1 MIGLNHLMALSQFG
15 ISAETI
21 KASFPMEG
29 FIFVGYDAEVGS
41 VEFAQKVFSVNE
53 TFLMNVLQRQ
63 NISSHKI
70 LKYPFD
76 PLESGFYFYCK
87 YVAKITQPNDTF
99 DNLYFTW
106 VNEVLTDLEKKKRW
120 GNFDYSV
127 EFEGS
132 AEQVK
137 RFAINFIKNAK
148 ERGSALNILYA
159 IDDIS
164 RQMGR
169 NIFGTII
176 SRAVRTIKIEN
187 FGILPY
193 YENSKMKYL
202 LGGLKGNFID
212 KQNYEEAKNMLRQGN
227 DVNVI
232 RAKTGWILDMPDGR
246 PRFIIPNSDAK
257 WKADIEFLPI
267 GNNGNGFVSKKGYV
281 LSQEVINSFG
291 FEFYNSSKIMDFPK
305 LADILEF
312 PKLFELY
319 PEFANVPVCVGRFIS
334 NSGQRGGF
342 NQNPIFTISALYPES
357 WIDANEEILAT
368 LIHEI
373 QHAIQIKEGF
383 TSGGNTSIATLIMA
397 TSTEYWREFNFLQ
410 EQFIEVFVLRVTQKN
425 SLNDFNR
432 AFSSFQR
439 TINEIIPDLSQ
450 KNIAFYGRTFSFV
463 VLNLAFSSSELEFA
477 NFVVNLRSF
486 LFENTGI
493 DEEPVFNKYIESTK
507 FVVEKRENLQSILAS
522 KGYVSGINSFSFLYY
537 LSFGGE
543 IESRYVASNYIQKV
557 PLALQKVFK
566 PISSENTINNLY
578 IFDRPFLEIKSNF
591 SYETK
596 EGEGAVLHLEPSD
609 DSYPI
614 FHEIGHAVYDFLKQD
629 NGLNEIAFIQSFQKQ
644 SESTREKGFNEFC
657 ADAFCSYL
665 KRRKIEST
673 ITSKFKVEENVGEDL
688 NGIFANFMNF
698 EKAEEDL
705 SPIIERYMQYLK
717 EFLNDV

>member
-232 RAKTGWILDMPDGR
+232 RAKTGWVLDMPDGR

-305 LADILEF
+305 LGDILEF

-342 NQNPIFTISALYPES
+342 NPNPIFTISALYPES

-410 EQFIEVFVLRVTQKN
+410 EQFIELFVLRVTQNN
-425 SLNDFNR
+425 SFNDFNR

-507 FVVEKRENLQSILAS
+507 FVVAKRENLQSILAS

-665 KRRKIEST
+665 KRRKIEPT

>member
-202 LGGLKGNFID
+202 FGGLKGNFID

-232 RAKTGWILDMPDGR
+232 RAKTGWVLDMPDGR

-305 LADILEF
+305 LGDILEF

-342 NQNPIFTISALYPES
+342 NLNPIFTISALYPES

-410 EQFIEVFVLRVTQKN
+410 EQFIELFVLRVTQNN
-425 SLNDFNR
+425 SFNDFNR

-507 FVVEKRENLQSILAS
+507 FVVAKRENLQSILAS

-596 EGEGAVLHLEPSD
+596 EGKGAVLHLEPSD